1 MLNTA
6 TATLSLVHCQRAD
19 FGLDAVIHKAFAEED
34 EALRYAL
41 NYLAL
46 RLPAGGTSQGDTNLI
61 GDAFR
66 ELFTEE
72 AQWALVERMDGSNDE
87 SETLLSA
94 LLDLSR
100 NAQHR
105 AVDYGFAYLND
116 DDMIAECQIETSSR

>member
-1 MLNTA
+1 MPV

-19 FGLDAVIHKAFAEED
+19 FGLDAVIHKTFADED

-46 RLPAGGTSQGDTNLI
+46 RLPAGGTWQGDTNLI
-61 GDAFR
+61 GEAFR
-66 ELFTEE
+66 ELFAKE
-72 AQWALVERMDGSNDE
+72 AQWALVERMDDSDDE

-94 LLDLSR
+94 LLDLSKDD
-100 NAQHR
+100 QHR

-116 DDMIAECQIETSSR
+116 DDMIAECQIETSAR